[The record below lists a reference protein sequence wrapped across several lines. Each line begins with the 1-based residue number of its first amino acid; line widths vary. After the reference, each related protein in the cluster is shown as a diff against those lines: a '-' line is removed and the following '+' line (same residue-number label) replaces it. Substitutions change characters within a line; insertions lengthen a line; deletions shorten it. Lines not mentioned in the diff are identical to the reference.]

1 MQIYACVN
9 YFHDKNTIHKIA
21 MECRRRRQC
30 NTPHILIP
38 LVAFFA
44 SFSAERL
51 SFVRSF
57 TLSLFI
63 CEKKCI
69 LVQVCMLQ
77 AIFMLRT
84 GSFWAELSRF
94 ST

>member
-30 NTPHILIP
+30 NTPHIPIP
-38 LVAFFA
+38 LAAFFA

-51 SFVRSF
+51 SFVRSI
-57 TLSLFI
+57 SI
-63 CEKKCI
+63 Y
-69 LVQVCMLQ
+69 
-77 AIFMLRT
+77 LRKEMHP
-84 GSFWAELSRF
+84 GAGLHVASNFHVKNW
-94 ST
+94 